1 MRDAYVS
8 GNSPHAWESSG
19 RRVDRVGGL
28 HQTVQIRSDLPDSAY
43 HLIMMNTNQI
53 SERLA
58 RMRQEMN
65 DVKIINAR
73 YWAKSQHTELDKA
86 AHAFW
91 QGQLLG
97 IKQELSEM
105 MKRCA

>member
-1 MRDAYVS
+1 MPLATLA
-8 GNSPHAWESSG
+8 GEM
-19 RRVDRVGGL
+19 
-28 HQTVQIRSDLPDSAY
+28 PDKAY
-43 HLIMMNTNQI
+43 HLTMMNTNQI
-53 SERLA
+53 SERLIT
-58 RMRQEMN
+58 MRQVMN

-73 YWAKSQHTELDKA
+73 YWAKGQHTALDKS

-97 IKQELSEM
+97 IKQELAEM